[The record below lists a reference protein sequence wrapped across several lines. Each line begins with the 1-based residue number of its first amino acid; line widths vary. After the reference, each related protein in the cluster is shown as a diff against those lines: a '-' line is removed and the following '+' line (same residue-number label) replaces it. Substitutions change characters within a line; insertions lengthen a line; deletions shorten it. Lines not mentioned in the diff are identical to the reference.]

1 MASHKILVKNVRPV
15 RFPGIGSEEPVDLLV
30 ENGKLAAI
38 RNVDTAG
45 AEEADFGGAYISP
58 AWVDMH
64 THVYWGGSDI
74 AVWPHEIGIVAGAPI
89 LVDAGSAGEG
99 NFPGFRKFLIEPAR
113 EWIIPFLNVGSV
125 GLVAANRVPEVRA
138 LSDIDI
144 ERIIETVT
152 KNKDIIKG
160 LKVRMCSIIHSE
172 TDILP
177 LKLAKKL
184 SRVLKLPLMVHIGR
198 SLPLVEEVLD
208 RLDSGDILTHC
219 CHGKAASSVVDDAP
233 AFAAALRAQRRG
245 VVMDIGHG
253 SASFSYKVGREC
265 FDRGLFPDTLGSD
278 LHTGN
283 INGPVWDL
291 SIVMS
296 KMLAI
301 GMSFEQVVDAVT
313 VAPRRA
319 LGLPEPVFA
328 KDADAAFTIFGLEK
342 ADMRLPDSLGDV
354 LAVTER
360 IVPKAV
366 LWKGELTRAASRYD
380 KAVDQS

>member
-15 RFPGIGSEEPVDLLV
+15 CFPAIGSEEPIDLLV
-30 ENGKLAAI
+30 EDGKLAAI
-38 RNVDTAG
+38 RNVDTVG
-45 AEEADFGGAYISP
+45 AEEVDFGGAYISP

-74 AVWPHEIGIVAGAPI
+74 AVWPHEIGVASGAPI

-99 NFPGFRKFLIEPAR
+99 NFPGFREFLIKPAR

-125 GLVAANRVPEVRA
+125 GLVATNRVPEVRA

-144 ERIIETVT
+144 ERIMETVA
-152 KNKDIIKG
+152 KNRDIIKG

-233 AFAAALRAQRRG
+233 SFAAALRAQRRG

-253 SASFSYKVGREC
+253 SASFSYRVGREC
-265 FDRGLFPDTLGSD
+265 LDRGLFPDTLGSD

-296 KMLAI
+296 KMMAL
-301 GMSFEQVVDAVT
+301 GMSFERAVEAVT

-319 LGLPEPVFA
+319 LGMPESILA
-328 KDADAAFTIFGLEK
+328 KDADAAFTIFSLEE

-354 LAVTER
+354 LDLKER

-366 LWKGELTRAASRYD
+366 VWKGELTRAASRYD
-380 KAVDQS
+380 KAVKPS